1 MTKHQILTTQCA
13 QQYSSAWAGTAAT
26 RSCKSPSP
34 DTQTFCVLINM
45 KCSTDFLLI
54 MDLGNRQVI
63 TKEYIKKKK
72 SFQFAFA
79 LETLSAMK
87 VTFTQPLLLIKEPQQ
102 PSFMPLFTL
111 ASSVTDENFF

>member
-72 SFQFAFA
+72 KIFSICFCLGNFVCNEGHFHSTSAF
-79 LETLSAMK
+79 
-87 VTFTQPLLLIKEPQQ
+87 
-102 PSFMPLFTL
+102 
-111 ASSVTDENFF
+111 N